1 MGYLVSQLISTSK
14 NIDIESHLAE
24 AIADYVNVTNIST
37 VNEGLVADVLTE
49 TINEFVTDFGFRY
62 LDKDTKEMAE
72 KTASSDSALS
82 LNYIKKTQPEEVSE
96 DFITSLFNGLS
107 SEPAPLTPAFENNY
121 FRWMEYIVV
130 AFIAH
135 LSCPDYNREANDKL
149 AVIMGGLK

>member
-1 MGYLVSQLISTSK
+1 M
-14 NIDIESHLAE
+14 
-24 AIADYVNVTNIST
+24 
-37 VNEGLVADVLTE
+37 
-49 TINEFVTDFGFRY
+49 TDFGFRY
-62 LDKDTKEMAE
+62 LDKNTRELAE
-72 KTASSDSALS
+72 KTASSDTALS
-82 LNYIKKTQPEEVSE
+82 LNYIEKTQAEEVSE